1 MPTNPGN
8 PAGDMAVVKSAVL
21 AIKED
26 MSSIKSVLC
35 KFDDRLRILEMNQ
48 ASIQA
53 KVGIFT
59 LIASSIGIIAAAIA
73 AYLGTR

>member
-8 PAGDMAVVKSAVL
+8 PAGDMAVVKSTVL

-26 MSSIKSVLC
+26 MSNIKSVLC